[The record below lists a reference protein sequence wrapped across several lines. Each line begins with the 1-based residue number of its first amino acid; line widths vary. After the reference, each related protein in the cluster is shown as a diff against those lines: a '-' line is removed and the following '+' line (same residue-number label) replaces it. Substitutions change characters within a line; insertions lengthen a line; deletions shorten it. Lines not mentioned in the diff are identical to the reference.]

1 MPPPDLFV
9 IAGPNGIGKTTS
21 SFDIIPAQVPI
32 INSDEI
38 ANAVRNSGMVSVNT
52 QEFSNREATR
62 LMNEYLDQKKS
73 FAIETNLADV
83 DTWKFLIETQKQ
95 GFTLNIIYLSTD
107 SLDLLNDRIDARVL
121 AGEHYIRPDIVEE
134 RYLNGLKLLNH
145 YFEKPDSLQLFDNS
159 VTLILVAEVQKGI
172 VNTLNPP
179 FPDWVEKYLGDK
191 IRKEHHQEEKKVKDL
206 GSVEEVR
213 KRYQASKKQAQ
224 DLLPKKRT
232 DNIESSLLPKK
243 QNPKRKLR

>member
-62 LMNEYLDQKKS
+62 LMNEYLEQKKS

-121 AGEHYIRPDIVEE
+121 AGEHYIRPDVVEE
-134 RYLNGLKLLNH
+134 RYLNGLNLLNH
-145 YFEKPDSLQLFDNS
+145 YFEKSDSLQLFDNS
-159 VTLILVAEVQKGI
+159 STLVLVAEVHKGEI
-172 VNTLNPP
+172 QTLNPP
-179 FPDWVEKYLGDK
+179 LPDWVEKYLGGK
-191 IRKEHHQEEKKVKDL
+191 LRKEIKHDEGRAVDL
-206 GSVEEVR
+206 KTIDEVR
-213 KRYQASKKQAQ
+213 KRYHSNQNVK
-224 DLLPKKRT
+224 
-232 DNIESSLLPKK
+232 NLLPKK
-243 QNPKRKLR
+243 QVKNPKKSLLPKPPNRNRKSD

>member
-21 SFDIIPAQVPI
+21 SFDIIPAQIPI

-38 ANAVRNSGMVSVNT
+38 ANAVRNSGMISVNT

-62 LMNEYLDQKKS
+62 LMNEYLEQKKS

-83 DTWKFLIETQKQ
+83 DTWKFLLETQKQ

-107 SLDLLNDRIDARVL
+107 SLDLLNDRINARVL

-159 VTLILVAEVQKGI
+159 ATLVLVADLYQGKI
-172 VNTLNPP
+172 QTLNTPVP
-179 FPDWVEKYLGDK
+179 EWVEKYLGSK
-191 IRKEHHQEEKKVKDL
+191 IRNEKKQDIEKVIDL
-206 GSVEEVR
+206 KTVDEVR
-213 KRYQASKKQAQ
+213 KRYLASKQEVK
-224 DLLPKKRT
+224 
-232 DNIESSLLPKK
+232 NLLPKK
-243 QNPKRKLR
+243 QFKNPKKTIIPKRPNRNGKID

>member
-38 ANAVRNSGMVSVNT
+38 ANAVRNSGMGSVNT

-83 DTWKFLIETQKQ
+83 DTWKFLLETQKQ

-159 VTLILVAEVQKGI
+159 GTLILIAEVKQGK
-172 VNTLNPP
+172 VLVLNAPIP
-179 FPDWVEKYLGDK
+179 EWVEKYLSDK
-191 IRKEHHQEEKKVKDL
+191 ISPKNEEKIKKDIDL
-206 GSVEEVR
+206 DTVEEVR
-213 KRYQASKKQAQ
+213 KRYLNSKK
-224 DLLPKKRT
+224 DIEKLLPKKSPA
-232 DNIESSLLPKK
+232 DQKKGLLPKK
-243 QNPKRKLR
+243 QNRNRKST

>member
-38 ANAVRNSGMVSVNT
+38 ANAVRNSGMASVNT

-62 LMNEYLDQKKS
+62 LMNEYLEQKKS

-83 DTWKFLIETQKQ
+83 DTWKFLLETQKQ
-95 GFTLNIIYLSTD
+95 GFNLNIIYLSTD
-107 SLDLLNDRIDARVL
+107 SLDLLNGRIDARVL

-134 RYLNGLKLLNH
+134 RYLSGLKLLNH
-145 YFEKPDSLQLFDNS
+145 YFEKPDILQLFDNS
-159 VTLILVAEVQKGI
+159 VTLILVAEVQKGKI
-172 VNTLNPP
+172 STLNPP
-179 FPDWVEKYLGDK
+179 VPDWVEKYLGDK
-191 IRKEHHQEEKKVKDL
+191 FSNEHLQEEMKVKDL

-213 KRYQASKKQAQ
+213 KRYLASKKQVH
-224 DLLPKKRT
+224 DLLPKKGA
-232 DNIESSLLPKK
+232 DNAKSSLLPKK
-243 QNPKRKLR
+243 QNHRRKLS